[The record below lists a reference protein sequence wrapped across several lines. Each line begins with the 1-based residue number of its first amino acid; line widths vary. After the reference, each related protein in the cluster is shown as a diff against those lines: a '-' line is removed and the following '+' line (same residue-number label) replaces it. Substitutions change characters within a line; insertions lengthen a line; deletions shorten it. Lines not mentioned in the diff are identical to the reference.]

1 MRPTMPAPILALFLL
16 AAPAPGVAAPA
27 RPVVAATVAPL
38 GGLVE
43 RLAGAAAEVVVLVP
57 PGFEAESYAPAPRQM
72 VALDRAVLAV
82 EVGHPALQL
91 ESRFLGPWLDRR
103 PHVARVRLAAQFE
116 ERAGLDP
123 GDPHLWT
130 SVRAMRGLAVALAH
144 ALAAVVPAEAEGIR
158 RRARALDGEIAAL
171 DAGLSTRFRGAAGR
185 RFLIFHP
192 VLGAFAADYGLE
204 QRAIEHDGKEPGPA
218 RLAALIEEARGSGAR
233 AVLVQRGAPTRAAE
247 VLARAIGARTLEIDP
262 MPRDWLAGM
271 RRIGDSV
278 AEALGR

>member
-1 MRPTMPAPILALFLL
+1 MHPTNLAPIPALLLL
-16 AAPAPGVAAPA
+16 AAAAPGVAASV

-43 RLAGAAAEVVVLVP
+43 RLAGDMAEVVVLVP

-72 VALDRAVLAV
+72 LALERAGLVV

-91 ESRFLGPWLDRR
+91 ESRFLAPWLERH
-103 PHVARVRLAAQFE
+103 PGVARVALAAHFE
-116 ERAGLDP
+116 ERAGRDP

-130 SVRAMRGLAVALAH
+130 SVRAMRGLAAALAR
-144 ALAAVVPAEAEGIR
+144 ALAGLTPAAAEGIAG
-158 RRARALDGEIAAL
+158 RARALDDEIAAL
-171 DAGLSTRFRGAAGR
+171 DAGLADRFRGAAGR

-204 QRAIEHDGKEPGPA
+204 QRALEHEGKEPSPA

-262 MPRDWLAGM
+262 MPRDWPAGM
-271 RRIGDSV
+271 RRIGDAV